1 MKQSRMRPTARSYNA
16 LLSACERAGQPD
28 RALEVFA
35 NMLRAR
41 RNGDLQLQP
50 TAVTYNTLLSACGKA
65 GRSAAVYARDTPAI
79 PDWRCVKCSVTLTA
93 QAPHLS
99 TDIDTMR
106 CILV

>member
-35 NMLRAR
+35 NMQRAR
-41 RNGDLQLQP
+41 RSGDMQLQP

-65 GRSAAVYARDTPAI
+65 GRLDCVTNQRWHLRLVPCDSAVAGPSA
-79 PDWRCVKCSVTLTA
+79 
-93 QAPHLS
+93 
-99 TDIDTMR
+99 
-106 CILV
+106 